1 MTIKLA
7 LIESGFISTV
17 SLHSAG
23 KPYPPGN
30 WMPLSEAL
38 AAGIQYMPQN
48 QDSPAEI
55 PLWAFRSAISMLGMM
70 DQVAATIDALP
81 DPPRTVAWQ
90 QWEYGN
96 SPSKTS
102 ELVVTLKTGMSMA
115 DAQVDEIFRLGA
127 SLL

>member
-1 MTIKLA
+1 MTIRLA

-38 AAGIQYMPQN
+38 AVGIQYRPQN

-70 DQVAATIDALP
+70 DQVASTIDALP

-96 SPSKTS
+96 NPTKAS
-102 ELVVTLKTGMSMA
+102 ELVQTLKDGLGLT
-115 DAQVDEIFRLGA
+115 DAKVDEIFRLGA
-127 SLL
+127 SLQ